1 MTKINYKDRINE
13 YLKRDKIDAIELA
26 RLMNKILDKDK
37 QLKVVTEKKNHIKIL
52 LTTGAGNTIQGG
64 ADIWVNHFLNL
75 VWPLLPNK
83 KTWKLLID
91 SKRPPQFDPKSLPKG
106 LAYHFH
112 FDDPDLTDKWL
123 DECEEI
129 HSLHSHYHKRDHIWH
144 YEDKFKT
151 IFVHAYPREMSEV
164 VESIPELKR
173 LQFNTKV
180 DVKWYEDYLMTFK
193 KRIWIGNNYS
203 SLFDEFP
210 NYTYNIPNFYEFKNN
225 VPLSTHRENG
235 KVGFASRIES
245 RKCIHWM
252 NELEGYALTSQI
264 DLQNL
269 RDTTTYSLPRIN
281 LFQWD
286 SNIHHN
292 FMLKNWGIF
301 HGAYF
306 KEPFGYSIFQ
316 AVDYGKVPIINKD
329 WAVEVEY
336 DYRASTMNE
345 FKKVVKRIQSD
356 PNEKVERNFNTLKE
370 YMKKFD
376 NKEEWI
382 DKIRST
388 IIK

>member
-1 MTKINYKDRINE
+1 MKKNFKDTIQE
-13 YLKRDKIDAIELA
+13 YLTQNDEDAIELA
-26 RLMNKILDKDK
+26 RLLNKLLPKEVIDNILLENRQD
-37 QLKVVTEKKNHIKIL
+37 IKIL
-52 LTTGAGNTIQGG
+52 LCTGAGNTIQGG

-75 VWPLLPNK
+75 VWPILPNK
-83 KTWKLLID
+83 KTWRLLID

-106 LAYHFH
+106 LKYHFH
-112 FDDPDLTDKWL
+112 FDDVELTDSWL
-123 DECEEI
+123 RECKEI
-129 HSLHSHYHKRDHIWH
+129 HSLHSHYHKRDHIWK

-151 IFVHAYPREMSEV
+151 IFVHAYPREMAEV
-164 VESIPELKR
+164 VDNIEELKR

-180 DVKWYEDYLMTFK
+180 DVDWYEDYLLTFK
-193 KRIWIGNNYS
+193 QRIWIGNNYS
-203 SLFDEFP
+203 SLFEEYP

-225 VPLSTHRENG
+225 VPLTTHRENG

-252 NELEGYALTSQI
+252 NGLEGYALTSQM

-269 RDTTTYSLPRIN
+269 RDTTTYSLPKVN
-281 LFQWD
+281 LYQWD
-286 SNIHHN
+286 PKIHHQ

-316 AVDYGKVPIINKD
+316 AVDYGKIPVINKA
-329 WAVEVEY
+329 WAEEVEY

-345 FKKVVKRIQSD
+345 FKKVVNKIQHD
-356 PNEKVERNFNTLKE
+356 PIEKVEKNFNNLKD

-382 DKIRST
+382 DKIRSV
-388 IIK
+388 ILK